1 MRHLF
6 FSVLLS
12 VFIIGC
18 GGSGGSGSKK
28 SPIPSTSSSSSLI
41 PSSSGQSS
49 FTQSSSLISSSS
61 SNNSS
66 NINGSFS
73 SALSSSQS
81 SLSNVIPFAF
91 TSNSFVSGGKIPIQY
106 SCFGGELSP
115 QLQWDI
121 SSTEIKSFVLI
132 MEDYDAIALVGY
144 PYVHWNIYN
153 IPADTRAIAEGAT
166 LRAMPSGSV
175 EGVNDDGVPKY
186 AGPCPPEG
194 TGTHRYFF
202 ALYAL
207 NKESLPVNTSR
218 PMRRNDFETQY
229 ASSIIQKAEITGTY
243 LYK

>member
-6 FSVLLS
+6 FSISLS

-18 GGSGGSGSKK
+18 GGNGGSGGEK
-28 SPIPSTSSSSSLI
+28 SPILSTSSSSSLI
-41 PSSSGQSS
+41 SGSSGDSS
-49 FTQSSSLISSSS
+49 FTQSSLSISSFS

-66 NINGSFS
+66 TINSSFS

-81 SLSNVIPFAF
+81 SLSDAIPFTF
-91 TSNSFVSGGKIPIQY
+91 TSSGFVSGGKIPLQY

-121 SSTEIKSFVLI
+121 SSSEIKSFVLI

-153 IPADTRAIAEGAT
+153 IPADTRTIAEGAT
-166 LRAMPSGSV
+166 LRAMPGGSV

-186 AGPCPPEG
+186 SGPCPPEG

-229 ASSIIQKAEITGTY
+229 ASAIIQKAEITGSY